1 MNWTFLITLLILI
14 ICTVV
19 GAFRGLIKTVYS
31 LIIVVAV
38 TVLTTIFAPKL
49 TTYLKNNTTWD
60 DALQSKTE
68 SFLRDRDILSD
79 GRQIDLD
86 ELPVPD
92 SIKNKISGG
101 VADYSGKTAEIYNN
115 FVVETVSGIIFSAIV
130 YIVMFVLL
138 LALAG
143 VIGILLNVIE
153 KLPVLKQ
160 INKLAGGAA
169 GLVKGLLI
177 VWIAAILVMILSNTP
192 IGIKI
197 AADIDGNVFLKFLYD
212 KNLIMYFLTGGKN
225 I

>member
-1 MNWTFLITLLILI
+1 M
-14 ICTVV
+14 
-19 GAFRGLIKTVYS
+19 
-31 LIIVVAV
+31 
-38 TVLTTIFAPKL
+38 
-49 TTYLKNNTTWD
+49 
-60 DALQSKTE
+60 
-68 SFLRDRDILSD
+68 
-79 GRQIDLD
+79 
-86 ELPVPD
+86 
-92 SIKNKISGG
+92 
-101 VADYSGKTAEIYNN
+101 
-115 FVVETVSGIIFSAIV
+115 SGIIFSAIV

-212 KNLIMYFLTGGKN
+212 KNLIMYFLTGGKIFN
-225 I
+225 TWGLKNDRNNYTFNRYCFYWISSNRNDSGTICF

>member
-1 MNWTFLITLLILI
+1 M
-14 ICTVV
+14 
-19 GAFRGLIKTVYS
+19 
-31 LIIVVAV
+31 AV
-38 TVLTTIFAPKL
+38 QNDF
-49 TTYLKNNTTWD
+49 
-60 DALQSKTE
+60 SK
-68 SFLRDRDILSD
+68 
-79 GRQIDLD
+79 
-86 ELPVPD
+86 
-92 SIKNKISGG
+92 
-101 VADYSGKTAEIYNN
+101 
-115 FVVETVSGIIFSAIV
+115 GIIFSAIV

>member
-31 LIIVVAV
+31 LIIIVAV

-68 SFLRDRDILSD
+68 SFLRDRGILSD

-160 INKLAGGAA
+160 INKLAGGVA

-177 VWIAAILVMILSNTP
+177 VWIVAILVMILSN
-192 IGIKI
+192 KI

>member
-86 ELPVPD
+86 VPD

>member
-1 MNWTFLITLLILI
+1 MNKVINIEEALKRIEELEKEN
-14 ICTVV
+14 
-19 GAFRGLIKTVYS
+19 A
-31 LIIVVAV
+31 
-38 TVLTTIFAPKL
+38 KL
-49 TTYLKNNTTWD
+49 REELEYYRNRK
-60 DALQSKTE
+60 
-68 SFLRDRDILSD
+68 LS
-79 GRQIDLD
+79 GRQ
-86 ELPVPD
+86 
-92 SIKNKISGG
+92 KHNAKWM
-101 VADYSGKTAEIYNN
+101 AIYNN

-160 INKLAGGAA
+160 INKLAGGVA

>member
-19 GAFRGLIKTVYS
+19 GAFKGLIKTVYS
-31 LIIVVAV
+31 LIIIVAV

-68 SFLRDRDILSD
+68 SFLRDRGILTD

-101 VADYSGKTAEIYNN
+101 VADYSGKTAEIYND

-143 VIGILLNVIE
+143 VIGIL
-153 KLPVLKQ
+153 PVLKQ
-160 INKLAGGAA
+160 INKLAGGVA

>member
-31 LIIVVAV
+31 LIIIVAV

-68 SFLRDRDILSD
+68 SFLRDRGILSD

-169 GLVKGLLI
+169 GLV
-177 VWIAAILVMILSNTP
+177 MILSNTP

>member
-1 MNWTFLITLLILI
+1 M
-14 ICTVV
+14 
-19 GAFRGLIKTVYS
+19 
-31 LIIVVAV
+31 
-38 TVLTTIFAPKL
+38 
-49 TTYLKNNTTWD
+49 
-60 DALQSKTE
+60 QSKTE
-68 SFLRDRDILSD
+68 SFLRDRGILSD

-160 INKLAGGAA
+160 INKLAGGVA

-177 VWIAAILVMILSNTP
+177 VWIVAILVMILSNTP

>member
-1 MNWTFLITLLILI
+1 M
-14 ICTVV
+14 
-19 GAFRGLIKTVYS
+19 
-31 LIIVVAV
+31 
-38 TVLTTIFAPKL
+38 
-49 TTYLKNNTTWD
+49 
-60 DALQSKTE
+60 QSKTE
-68 SFLRDRDILSD
+68 SFLRDRGILSD

>member
-1 MNWTFLITLLILI
+1 M
-14 ICTVV
+14 
-19 GAFRGLIKTVYS
+19 
-31 LIIVVAV
+31 
-38 TVLTTIFAPKL
+38 
-49 TTYLKNNTTWD
+49 
-60 DALQSKTE
+60 
-68 SFLRDRDILSD
+68 
-79 GRQIDLD
+79 
-86 ELPVPD
+86 
-92 SIKNKISGG
+92 
-101 VADYSGKTAEIYNN
+101 EIYNN

-160 INKLAGGAA
+160 INKLAGGVA

-212 KNLIMYFLTGGKN
+212 KNLIMYFLTGGKIFN
-225 I
+225 TWGTKEWQEQLYF

>member
-19 GAFRGLIKTVYS
+19 GVFKGLIKTVYS
-31 LIIVVAV
+31 LIIIVAV

-68 SFLRDRDILSD
+68 SFLRDRGILSE

-101 VADYSGKTAEIYNN
+101 VADYSGKTVEIYND

-177 VWIAAILVMILSNTP
+177 VWIAAILSNTP

>member
-1 MNWTFLITLLILI
+1 MEKSVTLEEALKRIEELEKEN
-14 ICTVV
+14 
-19 GAFRGLIKTVYS
+19 AELREELEYYRNR
-31 LIIVVAV
+31 
-38 TVLTTIFAPKL
+38 KL
-49 TTYLKNNTTWD
+49 
-60 DALQSKTE
+60 S
-68 SFLRDRDILSD
+68 
-79 GRQIDLD
+79 GRQ
-86 ELPVPD
+86 
-92 SIKNKISGG
+92 KHNAKWM
-101 VADYSGKTAEIYNN
+101 AIYND

>member
-31 LIIVVAV
+31 LIIIVAV

-68 SFLRDRDILSD
+68 SFLRDRGILSD

-177 VWIAAILVMILSNTP
+177 VWIAANALILSCL
-192 IGIKI
+192 IFVLI
-197 AADIDGNVFLKFLYD
+197 AAIDA
-212 KNLIMYFLTGGKN
+212 KNFI
-225 I
+225 